1 MFLDDYSLSLFTDEH
16 KEENELK
23 LSASVKYWC
32 NILLEKTVRIF
43 EWEGLPF
50 PQRELEVRTLID
62 GYCGFVKDEFKG
74 LMVASGGLS
83 GLT

>member
-32 NILLEKTVRIF
+32 NILLEKLYEF
-43 EWEGLPF
+43 LNG
-50 PQRELEVRTLID
+50 
-62 GYCGFVKDEFKG
+62 KDFHFHN
-74 LMVASGGLS
+74 AN
-83 GLT
+83 

>member
-43 EWEGLPF
+43 EWEGTSF
-50 PQRELEVRTLID
+50 ST
-62 GYCGFVKDEFKG
+62 
-74 LMVASGGLS
+74 
-83 GLT
+83 T